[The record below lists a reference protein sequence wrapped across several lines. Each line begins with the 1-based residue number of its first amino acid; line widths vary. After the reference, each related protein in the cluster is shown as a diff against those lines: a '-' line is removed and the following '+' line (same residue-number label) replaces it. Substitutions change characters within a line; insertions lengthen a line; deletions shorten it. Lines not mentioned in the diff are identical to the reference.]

1 MESVQRG
8 GEGHGE
14 ERSDTEGEA
23 TAGEATG
30 QRARPGGD
38 GARVAT
44 VGDRSVGTRLDGL
57 DEAGELAGRG
67 RSVGIDEGDESGVAQ
82 CAGPEGFEEQ
92 PHLSELGGV
101 GPYASGYPFGVAPKD
116 ASRPAPP

>member
-67 RSVGIDEGDESGVAQ
+67 RSVGIDEGDEIGVAQ
-82 CAGPEGFEEQ
+82 CAGPEGFEEH
-92 PHLSELGGV
+92 PALAEPRVV
-101 GPYASGYPFGVAPKD
+101 GPSDSGILFGRSGEHTSEIP
-116 ASRPAPP
+116 S